1 MTTSDFQALQ
11 PTLPDQPGIYKFLG
25 EDDAVLYVGKAKNLK
40 RRIASYFGEKK
51 HQAHKTRILVRTA
64 IRLEFTITDSE
75 HDALLLESSLI
86 KKHRPTYNVSFKDD
100 KSYSYICIK
109 KERFPRV
116 FFTRRI
122 VRDGSQ
128 YFGPFTSKFKTNI
141 VLELIKKLFP
151 LRTCNYLLSE
161 ENVAA
166 GKFKVCLEYHIKNC
180 MGPCAGH
187 EAEHEYMEKI
197 AQIRNILSGKF
208 REVQQH
214 LQVQMARHVERLEFE
229 KAQELKEKLEAF
241 DDYQGKS
248 VVVNPEISDVDVFS
262 IASDGK
268 TAFVNYLKVVNGAI
282 INTLIQEI
290 SVQVDEDPADLLST
304 AIRHLRDR
312 YHSISPEI
320 IVPFT
325 LEWLEP
331 EVSVTVP
338 QRGDKKKL
346 LDMSVKNVEYYLLQ
360 KRQQAILK
368 MGRKSPAERILAT
381 LQQDLHMEEMP
392 LHIECF
398 DNSNIQG
405 THPVSSCVVFKNAKP
420 SKADYRHYHVRS
432 VEGPDDYASM
442 AEVVYRRYKR
452 LLDERQ
458 PLPQL
463 IIIDGGKGQLS
474 AAVESLKKL
483 DLYGK
488 ITIVG
493 VAKRLEEIYFPH
505 DALPLYIN
513 KKSESLKLI
522 QQARN
527 EAHRFAITFHRDQRS
542 RAFLKSELTSIPG
555 VGEVT
560 RQKLLRHFGSI
571 KRMMAASPDEWT
583 AVVGKSTTAKMQAY
597 FSAEKSSAE
606 EE

>member
-1 MTTSDFQALQ
+1 MTTADYQEIQ
-11 PTLPDQPGIYKFLG
+11 PTLPDQPGIYKFLAADG
-25 EDDAVLYVGKAKNLK
+25 AVLYVGKAKLLK
-40 RRIASYFGEKK
+40 RRIASYFGDKK
-51 HQAHKTRILVRTA
+51 HQTHKTRILVRLA
-64 IRLEFTITDSE
+64 DRLEYTITDTE

-86 KKHRPTYNVSFKDD
+86 KKHRPTYNVTFKDD

-122 VRDGSQ
+122 IRDGSQ
-128 YFGPFTSKFKTNI
+128 YFGPFTSKHKTNI
-141 VLELIKKLFP
+141 VVELIKNLFP
-151 LRTCNYLLSE
+151 LRTCKYLLSE
-161 ENVAA
+161 ENIAA

-187 EAEHEYMEKI
+187 ETEAEYMEKI
-197 AQIRNILSGKF
+197 GQIRNILSGRFK
-208 REVQQH
+208 EVRQH
-214 LQVQMARHVERLEFE
+214 LEQQMAAHVDRLEFE
-229 KAQELKEKLEAF
+229 QAQLVKEKLEAF

-248 VVVNPEISDVDVFS
+248 VVVNPDISDVDVFS
-262 IASDGK
+262 IAADGK
-268 TAFVNYLKVVNGAI
+268 TAFVNYLKVINGAI

-290 SVQVDEDPADLLST
+290 NMKVDEDPAELLSS
-304 AIRHLRDR
+304 AIRHIRER
-312 YHSISPEI
+312 HHSISPEV
-320 IVPFT
+320 IVPFE
-325 LEWLEP
+325 LEWVEP
-331 EVSVTVP
+331 GVRLTIP

-360 KRQQAILK
+360 KRQQAILR
-368 MGRKSPAERILAT
+368 MGRTSPAERILTT
-381 LQQDLHMEEMP
+381 LQQDLHMQEMP
-392 LHIECF
+392 LHMECF

-405 THPVSSCVVFKNAKP
+405 AHPVSSCVVFKNARP
-420 SKADYRHYHVRS
+420 SKADYRHYKIKS
-432 VEGPDDYASM
+432 VEGPDDFASM

-452 LLDERQ
+452 LLEEAQ

-474 AAVESLKKL
+474 AAAESLRQL

-493 VAKRLEEIYFPH
+493 IAKRLEEIYFPH
-505 DALPLYIN
+505 DPLPLYIN
-513 KKSESLKLI
+513 KKSESLKLM

-542 RAFLKSELTSIPG
+542 KAFLKSELTSIPG

-571 KRMMAASPDEWT
+571 KRMMAASQEEWA
-583 AVVGKSTTAKMQAY
+583 AVVGKATAAKMAAY
-597 FSAEKSSAE
+597 FSAENQDQTS
-606 EE
+606 